1 MKILVTAGNTQSLV
15 DRVRCITN
23 IFTGKTGARI
33 AATAFDRGHALTF
46 LTSHP
51 EVLEV
56 IPSIRPR
63 QGPGWNVKTYRT
75 YDDLAA
81 LMSTA
86 IPGGAFDAV
95 VHTAA
100 VNDYEVAGI
109 FAADRTDVSAG
120 KIKGSHPELWLKL
133 VPTPKLVDRIR
144 TDWGFRGT
152 LVKFKL
158 EVGVSDEEL
167 LKIAEASRI
176 HSGADLMV
184 ANTLDGYE
192 WAFVGS
198 KDYVRVSREAL
209 PAELVKLLES
219 IR

>member
-1 MKILVTAGNTQSLV
+1 MKILVTAGNTQSPV

-33 AATAFDRGHALTF
+33 AAAAFDRGHAVTLF
-46 LTSHP
+46 TSHS
-51 EVLEV
+51 EVLEA
-56 IPSIRPR
+56 IPTIRPR
-63 QGPGWNVKTYRT
+63 QGPGWTVKTYRT
-75 YDDLAA
+75 YDELAA

-86 IPGGAFDAV
+86 IPGGAFDTI
-95 VHTAA
+95 VHAAA

-109 FAADRTDVSAG
+109 FTADRIDVSAG
-120 KIKGSHPELWLKL
+120 KIKGSHPEIWLKL

-167 LKIAEASRI
+167 LKIAEVSRI

-184 ANTLDGYE
+184 ANTLDGYD
-192 WAFVGS
+192 WAFVGA
-198 KDYVRVSREAL
+198 KDYVRVSREDL
-209 PAELVKLLES
+209 PAELLER
-219 IR
+219 IEARG